1 MSSKTIEINPSLFS
15 VGGLSKKNKSKKN
28 KTMNAPL
35 ISPNVLK
42 NKLLKRIKEHKNKET
57 INLENNTKKPLDT
70 GGSLNSSSTNTSIN
84 SYTDEFNDSIEYL
97 QTLSKQKKTETE
109 NNVKR
114 NAIQRKT
121 IKSYSSMPSVNL
133 ELPDE
138 LKESFIT
145 VNNDIITN
153 IPNINGPVL
162 NKNTLND
169 IPYGILKGGN
179 KPTYRQWNRTQK
191 NYQPVSNNI
200 ITNAPISERESRLNL
215 LKQKL
220 KQQSTIVNQ
229 PIQVITQP
237 IHTISP
243 HRISP
248 TRNSPPRNSPPRIS
262 PPRISPPIIS
272 NPKQLVNQ
280 PILEEMLLTQNLIQK
295 PILKQEFSIPTSGLN
310 EGHKFVGVGLG
321 GSLIEKEPEKIRTT
335 KKLLKKTIH
344 KKYTLGKSKIKRT
357 VGVLLKDKNT
367 RKNVLNAQKELR
379 DKSVN
384 DVKTYL
390 RQHNLIKIGSNAPND
405 VIRKIYESAMLAG
418 EITNNN
424 KDTMIHNFIK
434 DDT

>member
-15 VGGLSKKNKSKKN
+15 VGGLSKKNRTKKN
-28 KTMNAPL
+28 KSMSAPL

-57 INLENNTKKPLDT
+57 TNLDSKKNKAEA
-70 GGSLNSSSTNTSIN
+70 GGSSTSSVTSNKNIN

-109 NNVKR
+109 NNIKR

-138 LKESFIT
+138 LKETFIT
-145 VNNDIITN
+145 VNNETN
-153 IPNINGPVL
+153 IPNISTPVL
-162 NKNTLND
+162 IKNIPND
-169 IPYGILKGGN
+169 VPYGILKGGN

-191 NYQPVSNNI
+191 NYQPVSNNQV
-200 ITNAPISERESRLNL
+200 TNVPVSERESRLNL

-220 KQQSTIVNQ
+220 KQQTTIVSQPPIQQISQ
-229 PIQVITQP
+229 PIQVITEPLQP
-237 IHTISP
+237 VSTPAISM
-243 HRISP
+243 
-248 TRNSPPRNSPPRIS
+248 
-262 PPRISPPIIS
+262 PIIS
-272 NPKQLVNQ
+272 TPTQLVSN
-280 PILEEMLLTQNLIQK
+280 PNLEEILLTQNLIQK
-295 PILKQEFSIPTSGLN
+295 PSQDFSIQQNIITRPLIN
-310 EGHKFVGVGLG
+310 EAVKLVGGT
-321 GSLIEKEPEKIRTT
+321 IEKQPEKIRTT

-367 RKNVLNAQKELR
+367 RKNILNAQKELK

>member
-28 KTMNAPL
+28 KPMVTPL
-35 ISPNVLK
+35 ISPNILK
-42 NKLLKRIKEHKNKET
+42 NKLLKRIKDHKNKET
-57 INLENNTKKPLDT
+57 ENLENNKKKISSKTEDT
-70 GGSLNSSSTNTSIN
+70 LIQGPTSSNIN

-109 NNVKR
+109 NTAKR

-121 IKSYSSMPSVNL
+121 VKNYSTMPVVNL

-138 LKESFIT
+138 LKETFVSEP
-145 VNNDIITN
+145 IITN
-153 IPNINGPVL
+153 ISSPVL
-162 NKNTLND
+162 IKNNQVD
-169 IPYGILKGGN
+169 VPYGILKGGS
-179 KPTYRQWNRTQK
+179 KPTYRQWNKTQK
-191 NYQPVSNNI
+191 NYQPGINTQIV
-200 ITNAPISERESRLNL
+200 NAPVSERESRLNI

-220 KQQSTIVNQ
+220 KQQSTIINSPIQQQVQIITPQVITPEPNFLQ
-229 PIQVITQP
+229 PIQIVP
-237 IHTISP
+237 EP
-243 HRISP
+243 
-248 TRNSPPRNSPPRIS
+248 N
-262 PPRISPPIIS
+262 
-272 NPKQLVNQ
+272 
-280 PILEEMLLTQNLIQK
+280 LEEILLTQNLIQK
-295 PILKQEFSIPTSGLN
+295 PKEVINSQNNNISSVPIIN
-310 EGHKFVGVGLG
+310 EAIVGQSSNLG
-321 GSLIEKEPEKIRTT
+321 NRTI

-344 KKYTLGKSKIKRT
+344 KKYTLGKSKIKKT
-357 VGVLLKDKNT
+357 VGILLKDKNT
-367 RKNVLNAQKELR
+367 RKNVLNAQKDLR
-379 DKSVN
+379 NKSTN

>member
-1 MSSKTIEINPSLFS
+1 MSSKTIEINPSLFN
-15 VGGLSKKNKSKKN
+15 VGGLSKKNKSRKN
-28 KTMNAPL
+28 KSMSAPL

-57 INLENNTKKPLDT
+57 KNMDNQKMTVET
-70 GGSLNSSSTNTSIN
+70 GGSSKSSVTNNTNNTDNTNIN
-84 SYTDEFNDSIEYL
+84 SYSDEFNDSIEYL

-109 NNVKR
+109 NNIKR

-121 IKSYSSMPSVNL
+121 IKSYSSMPSVSL

-138 LKESFIT
+138 LKETFIT

-153 IPNINGPVL
+153 TPNISTPIL
-162 NKNTLND
+162 IKNATND
-169 IPYGILKGGN
+169 VPYGILKGGN

-191 NYQPVSNNI
+191 NYQPPSNTLA
-200 ITNAPISERESRLNL
+200 TNAPISERESRLNL

-220 KQQSTIVNQ
+220 KQQTTIISQPPMQPISPQISQ
-229 PIQVITQP
+229 PIQIITQP
-237 IHTISP
+237 QVVSHP
-243 HRISP
+243 
-248 TRNSPPRNSPPRIS
+248 N
-262 PPRISPPIIS
+262 
-272 NPKQLVNQ
+272 
-280 PILEEMLLTQNLIQK
+280 LEEVLLTQNLIQK
-295 PILKQEFSIPTSGLN
+295 PSQTFSIPQNIITVPNTGINGGVNISGVSN
-310 EGHKFVGVGLG
+310 PRG
-321 GSLIEKEPEKIRTT
+321 GSEPEKIRTT

-367 RKNVLNAQKELR
+367 RKNVINAQKELK

-384 DVKTYL
+384 DVKIYL
-390 RQHNLIKIGSNAPND
+390 RQHNLIKTGSNAPND

>member
-15 VGGLSKKNKSKKN
+15 VGGLSKKNKSRKN
-28 KTMNAPL
+28 KPMSAPL

-57 INLENNTKKPLDT
+57 KNLDNKKMPVET
-70 GGSLNSSSTNTSIN
+70 GGSSKSQVTSNTNTN

-121 IKSYSSMPSVNL
+121 IKSYSSMPAVNL
-133 ELPDE
+133 ELPDD
-138 LKESFIT
+138 LKETFVT
-145 VNNDIITN
+145 VNNDIV
-153 IPNINGPVL
+153 PNISTPVL
-162 NKNTLND
+162 IKNTSND
-169 IPYGILKGGN
+169 VPYGILKGGN
-179 KPTYRQWNRTQK
+179 KPTYRQWNKTQK
-191 NYQPVSNNI
+191 NYQSVSNNSVI
-200 ITNAPISERESRLNL
+200 NAPISERESRLNI

-220 KQQSTIVNQ
+220 KQQTTITPQPPIQQFSQ
-229 PIQVITQP
+229 PIQIITQP
-237 IHTISP
+237 LHTNSIPTISTP
-243 HRISP
+243 VSMP
-248 TRNSPPRNSPPRIS
+248 T
-262 PPRISPPIIS
+262 
-272 NPKQLVNQ
+272 QLVSKPN
-280 PILEEMLLTQNLIQK
+280 LEEILLTQNLIQK
-295 PILKQEFSIPTSGLN
+295 PKQEFSIPQNIIAAPNSGLN
-310 EGHKFVGVGLG
+310 KGVKIG
-321 GSLIEKEPEKIRTT
+321 GRTIEKEPEKIRTT

-367 RKNVLNAQKELR
+367 RKNIINAQKELK

-424 KDTMIHNFIK
+424 KDTIIHNFIK

>member
-15 VGGLSKKNKSKKN
+15 VGGLSKKNRSKKN
-28 KTMNAPL
+28 KSMSAPL

-57 INLENNTKKPLDT
+57 SNLENKKNPVETSDSSKSSITSNT
-70 GGSLNSSSTNTSIN
+70 NIN

-97 QTLSKQKKTETE
+97 QTLSKQKKTEAE
-109 NNVKR
+109 NKIKR

-121 IKSYSSMPSVNL
+121 IKSYNSMPAVNL

-138 LKESFIT
+138 LKETFIT

-153 IPNINGPVL
+153 IPNMTNMSVPVIIN
-162 NKNTLND
+162 NNQND
-169 IPYGILKGGN
+169 VPYGILKGGN
-179 KPTYRQWNRTQK
+179 KPTYRQWNKTQK
-191 NYQPVSNNI
+191 NYQPISNNLV
-200 ITNAPISERESRLNL
+200 TNTPISERESRLNL

-220 KQQSTIVNQ
+220 KQQTTIVNQ
-229 PIQVITQP
+229 PPIQPNQVIPQP
-237 IHTISP
+237 LHTTSTSTIS
-243 HRISP
+243 
-248 TRNSPPRNSPPRIS
+248 N
-262 PPRISPPIIS
+262 
-272 NPKQLVNQ
+272 QLIPQTN
-280 PILEEMLLTQNLIQK
+280 LEEILLTQNLIQK
-295 PILKQEFSIPTSGLN
+295 PVQDFSIVPQNIINIPSIN
-310 EGHKFVGVGLG
+310 EAVKISG
-321 GSLIEKEPEKIRTT
+321 GSVEKEPEKIRTT

-344 KKYTLGKSKIKRT
+344 KKYTLGKSKIKKT
-357 VGVLLKDKNT
+357 VGILLKDKNT
-367 RKNVLNAQKELR
+367 RKNVINAQKELKN
-379 DKSVN
+379 KSVN

>member
-1 MSSKTIEINPSLFS
+1 M
-15 VGGLSKKNKSKKN
+15 
-28 KTMNAPL
+28 
-35 ISPNVLK
+35 
-42 NKLLKRIKEHKNKET
+42 
-57 INLENNTKKPLDT
+57 
-70 GGSLNSSSTNTSIN
+70 N

-109 NNVKR
+109 NNIKR

-121 IKSYSSMPSVNL
+121 IKSYSSMPSVSL

-138 LKESFIT
+138 LKETFIT
-145 VNNDIITN
+145 INNETT
-153 IPNINGPVL
+153 IPNISTPIL
-162 NKNTLND
+162 NKNISNEL
-169 IPYGILKGGN
+169 PYGILKGGN
-179 KPTYRQWNRTQK
+179 KPTYRQWNKTQK
-191 NYQPVSNNI
+191 NYQPVSNTLV
-200 ITNAPISERESRLNL
+200 TNSPISERESRLNL

-220 KQQSTIVNQ
+220 KQQTTIISQPPMQ
-229 PIQVITQP
+229 PISRQIPQQIQIVTQPQVISQP
-237 IHTISP
+237 
-243 HRISP
+243 
-248 TRNSPPRNSPPRIS
+248 N
-262 PPRISPPIIS
+262 
-272 NPKQLVNQ
+272 
-280 PILEEMLLTQNLIQK
+280 LEEILLTQNLIQK
-295 PILKQEFSIPTSGLN
+295 PKQTFSIPQNVITAPNSVISG
-310 EGHKFVGVGLG
+310 GVNVKEVSNLRG
-321 GSLIEKEPEKIRTT
+321 GSEEKIRTT

-367 RKNVLNAQKELR
+367 RKNVINAQKELK